1 MRENWPRQTLGTEII
16 LTATNYATRHYGLG
30 GAHGAFVLSSPDWD
44 VASVLPFSVI
54 EQKIHY
60 SLNV

>member
-16 LTATNYATRHYGLG
+16 LTATNYGLG
-30 GAHGAFVLSSPDWD
+30 GARGAFVLSSPDWD